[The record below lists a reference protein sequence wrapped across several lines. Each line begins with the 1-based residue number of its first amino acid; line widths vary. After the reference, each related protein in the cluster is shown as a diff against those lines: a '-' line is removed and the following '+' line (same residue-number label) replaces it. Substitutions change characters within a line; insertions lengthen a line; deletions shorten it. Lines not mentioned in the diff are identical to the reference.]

1 MLIRSFEEF
10 RDAVF
15 AYRVPRIIL
24 TALDLDLFT
33 VVGSRA
39 WTIAELSKKLRASP
53 RGMDILCRNLA
64 AAGLLRKRNGLYR
77 NGPAAADALNA
88 KSPHYRG
95 AYLELLRDQW
105 NDWSQLT
112 ACVKRGKPVDRQDP
126 DEPAYRRRFTWAM
139 HHRSTAIA
147 PKVAAQVDLRNA
159 RTLLDLGGGPGTY
172 ALAFLAR
179 NPRLRATV
187 CDRAPALGVAREIAA
202 THKAGD
208 RLSYLPLD
216 FMRKPVPGR
225 YDVIWYSNVL
235 HIYSPE
241 ENRGLFRRLLPALAP
256 GGRLLIQDAFLLDRE
271 GLYPVEASLFAV
283 TMLLFTERGNTYSIA
298 ETSRWL
304 REAGYGRI
312 RRVRMKKGAED
323 WEGGL
328 LEASRP
334 VARRETRARP
344 AQSRGNSTGRS
355 IR

>member
-1 MLIRSFEEF
+1 MPIRSFEDF
-10 RDAVF
+10 REAVF
-15 AYRVPRIIL
+15 AYRLPRIIL

-33 VVGSRA
+33 VVGSRS
-39 WTIAELSKKLRASP
+39 WTIAELSKEVDASP
-53 RGMDILCRNLA
+53 RGIDILCRNLA
-64 AAGLLRKRNGLYR
+64 AAGLLRKRNGVYR
-77 NGPAAADALNA
+77 NSRLAADALNA
-88 KSPHYRG
+88 NSPHYRG
-95 AYLELLRDQW
+95 AYLQLLREQW

-112 ACVKRGKPVDRQDP
+112 ACVKRGKPVARQDP
-126 DEPAYRRRFTWAM
+126 DDPAYRRRFTWAM

-147 PKVAAQVDLRNA
+147 PKVAAQVNLRDA

-179 NPRLRATV
+179 NPRLHATV
-187 CDRAPALGVAREIAA
+187 CDRAPALGVARKIAA
-202 THKAGD
+202 SHRAGD

-216 FMRKPVPGR
+216 FMREPVPGR

-241 ENRGLFRRLLPALAP
+241 ENQALFRRLLPALAP
-256 GGRLLIQDAFLLDRE
+256 GGRLLVQDAFLLDRE
-271 GLYPVEASLFAV
+271 GIYPVEASLFAV

-304 REAGYGRI
+304 REAGYVRV

-334 VARRETRARP
+334 AARRKTSAAPGNQEEIQP
-344 AQSRGNSTGRS
+344 AG
-355 IR
+355 